1 MSLHVCKKQSCI
13 LKKYYLQYSGTTYNN
28 SIKCKIIEGY
38 FLLILS
44 TNYWVNLCFLN
55 IRQNPKIHM
64 FLENRIRVVECY
76 QAKLNLATIFF
87 LHFSIENGQNRFLNR
102 KQFYT
107 RNFYRSVFV
116 RGRIC
121 TINTEE
127 MLGQILFFN
136 P

>member
-1 MSLHVCKKQSCI
+1 MTLLYIKK
-13 LKKYYLQYSGTTYNN
+13 LRD
-28 SIKCKIIEGY
+28 

-44 TNYWVNLCFLN
+44 KNYWVNLFSLN
-55 IRQNPKIHM
+55 ICQDTKIHR
-64 FLENRIRVVECY
+64 FLEIVIRVVGCY
-76 QAKLNLATIFF
+76 QAKLNLAIIFF
-87 LHFSIENGQNRFLNR
+87 LHFGVENGQNRFLNR